1 MTVSLPW
8 DRLLQDMLDCMGWGL
23 LLAIG
28 YDLARTLVG
37 TGFWRCLVLDL
48 TGFLA
53 AAVVVRGYGAGIS
66 AAGVPRWYHVL
77 GMILGASA
85 WFGGVAPAL
94 AEVRRKVLWLAGRPV
109 RLARIW
115 VFAPFKERVKALKK
129 EKKKKSRELPRK
141 QLPKKGRMLYNSK

>member
-53 AAVVVRGYGAGIS
+53 AAVVVS
-66 AAGVPRWYHVL
+66 AVSPEPHPTIMAAT
-77 GMILGASA
+77 IAAAS
-85 WFGGVAPAL
+85 
-94 AEVRRKVLWLAGRPV
+94 PV
-109 RLARIW
+109 RIFFFIISYPPSISPDMTRDSQYSST
-115 VFAPFKERVKALKK
+115 PCLKC
-129 EKKKKSRELPRK
+129 
-141 QLPKKGRMLYNSK
+141 